1 MRPAISLLVL
11 LAVLLCPTMGQ
22 ARGWRN
28 RVQANSASRPTPAQN
43 PYAARQVYPKYYHGF
58 HARDLQN
65 VGVPSGDVG
74 LRGNGIT
81 WNPW

>member
-1 MRPAISLLVL
+1 VAGD
-11 LAVLLCPTMGQ
+11 PT
-22 ARGWRN
+22 
-28 RVQANSASRPTPAQN
+28 RPTPAQN
-43 PYAARQVYPKYYHGF
+43 PYAARKVYPKYYHGF

>member
-1 MRPAISLLVL
+1 MRSLLSVVIL
-11 LAVLLCPTMGQ
+11 LALLLCPNLAG

-28 RVQANSASRPTPAQN
+28 RVAGDASRPTPAQN
-43 PYAARQVYPKYYHGF
+43 PYAARKVYPKYYHGF